1 MSETTKSN
9 KTKHLDI
16 KLLDK
21 ELRVACPEEERG
33 ELLDAVAYLD
43 KKMRE
48 IRDAGKIASTE
59 RIALM
64 AALNITHELLKTKVG
79 RGFDLADFARRMDTM
94 QAAIDT
100 ALAEQEKLF

>member
-1 MSETTKSN
+1 MSGATK
-9 KTKHLDI
+9 TLDI

-48 IRDAGKIASTE
+48 IRSAGKIASVE

-64 AALNITHELLKTKVG
+64 AALNITHEILSVKVG
-79 RGFDLADFARRMDTM
+79 RGFDLADFKRKMDSM
-94 QAAIDT
+94 QAAIDE
-100 ALAEQEKLF
+100 ALAEQDTLF